1 MLTLLSAFL
10 VAAICNLLIIRY
22 FHVSEVLFTDFT
34 DGPQKVHN
42 GAVPRVGGLGVF
54 AGILAAGLVIWGIG
68 KPGNPE
74 ILLLA
79 LVVVLPAFFS
89 GLAEDLTKRVPPRA
103 RLLCALAS
111 ATLGA
116 FILGA
121 MIHRTG
127 IPVFDDLL
135 SFWPV
140 ALLFTMFAVAGMAH
154 AANIIDG
161 FNGLSAGVLLLCLLA
176 LGYVAFKVG
185 DLAVF
190 HICLAAGGA
199 TLGFL
204 IWNYPAGLVFLG
216 DGGAYLIGT
225 IVAECAVL
233 LVARNPQVSPWFPV
247 LVLAYPIIE
256 TLFTIYRRMFVR
268 RQIPDK
274 PDALHLHSLVYR
286 RLLGWM
292 LASTVQARLLA
303 KRNALTAPY
312 LWGLTILCI
321 IPAVLLYRYTVW
333 MALGTLL
340 FVCFYVWLYGCIV
353 KFKTPVWLR
362 RLFVIQRHH
371 VPSE

>member
-10 VAAICNLLIIRY
+10 VAAICNLFIIRY
-22 FHVSEVLFTDFT
+22 FHISESLFTDSL

-42 GAVPRVGGLGVF
+42 GAVPRVGGLSVF
-54 AGILAAGLVIWGIG
+54 VGILVASLVLWGTG
-68 KPGNPE
+68 KLGDADV
-74 ILLLA
+74 LLLA
-79 LVVVLPAFFS
+79 TVVVLPAFAS
-89 GLAEDLTKRVPPRA
+89 GLAEDLTKRVPPWV
-103 RLLCALAS
+103 RLLGALAS
-111 ATLGA
+111 AALGA

-121 MIHRTG
+121 MIRRTG

-135 SFWPV
+135 SFWPI
-140 ALLFTMFAVAGMAH
+140 ALIFTAFAVAGLAH
-154 AANIIDG
+154 ATNIIDG
-161 FNGLSAGVLLLCLLA
+161 FNGLSAGVSLLCLLA
-176 LGYVAFKVG
+176 LAYVAFKVG

-303 KRNALTAPY
+303 KRNALIAPY

-321 IPAVLLYRYTVW
+321 IPAVLLYRYTIW

-340 FVCFYVWLYGCIV
+340 FVSFYIWLYGCIV

-362 RLFVIQRHH
+362 RLFLIQRHH

>member
-1 MLTLLSAFL
+1 MLTLLTSFL

-22 FHVSEVLFTDFT
+22 SHLSGHVIADYT
-34 DGPQKVHN
+34 DGPQKVHV
-42 GAVPRVGGLGVF
+42 GTVPRVGGLGSFIGFVA
-54 AGILAAGLVIWGIG
+54 AGILLFSLHRQPDPAV
-68 KPGNPE
+68 
-74 ILLLA
+74 LLLA
-79 LVVVLPAFFS
+79 AVVALPAFGS
-89 GLAEDLTKRVPPRA
+89 GLAEDLTRRVPPWA

-111 ATLGA
+111 AVLGVY
-116 FILGA
+116 ILGA
-121 MIHRTG
+121 MIRRTG

-140 ALLFTMFAVAGMAH
+140 ALVFTMFAVAGMAH
-154 AANIIDG
+154 ATNIIDG

-176 LGYVAFKVG
+176 VGYVAFKVG

-225 IVAECAVL
+225 IVAECSVL
-233 LVARNPQVSPWFPV
+233 LVARNSQVSPWFPV

-256 TLFTIYRRMFVR
+256 TLFTIYRRIFVR

-312 LWGLTILCI
+312 LWGLTLLCI
-321 IPAVLLYRYTVW
+321 IPAVLLYRYTIW
-333 MALGTLL
+333 MVLGTLL
-340 FVCFYVWLYGCIV
+340 FVSFYIWLYGCIV

-362 RLFVIQRHH
+362 RLFLIQRHH
-371 VPSE
+371 VPSD